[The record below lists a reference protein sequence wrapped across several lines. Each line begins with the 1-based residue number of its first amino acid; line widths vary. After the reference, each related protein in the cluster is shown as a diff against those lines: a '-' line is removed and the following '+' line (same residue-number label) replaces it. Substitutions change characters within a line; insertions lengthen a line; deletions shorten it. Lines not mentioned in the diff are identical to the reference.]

1 MEMFNNKVLKERIGS
16 LKKNSNLRDLED
28 VEGYVIRKCKEL
40 DIEHSYDVIA
50 EEMPYFKTMGYTEH
64 AGNFYL
70 QPLNFKLRLE
80 SIIEAWYDQSDYP
93 IIDFASHMAER
104 VKSRTANKYINREE
118 DFDRYRDVEYL
129 AVLPGSNKL
138 KGNTCLNKLRYLKNK
153 YGDNLYF
160 KPHPI
165 TTHAVVGELKDLLG
179 ADAVL
184 PRDVDLYHFLNKA
197 KKIYSTHWSESVINA
212 IALGKPVEA
221 IDVYNDIHQSSFY
234 SLNTQGFAHQSHG
247 KEWINKVFSNPKSGI
262 INPYIDENWKDKVDS
277 YFDYICEKRDYYKYW
292 FIDQKL
298 KAELQKKKML

>member
-40 DIEHSYDVIA
+40 DIEHSYDVLA

-70 QPLNFKLRLE
+70 QPLNLKFRLE
-80 SIIEAWYDQSDYP
+80 SITDAWYDQSDYP

-104 VKSRTANKYINREE
+104 VKDKSANKYLNREE
-118 DFDRYRDVEYL
+118 DFDKYREAEYL
-129 AVLPGSNKL
+129 AILPGSNKL
-138 KGNTCLNKLRYLKNK
+138 KGNTCLNKLRYIKKK
-153 YGDNLYF
+153 YGDNIYF

-197 KKIYSTHWSESVINA
+197 KKIYSTHWSESVVNA

-221 IDVYNDIHQSSFY
+221 LDVYNDIHRSSFY
-234 SLNTQGFAHQSHG
+234 AINTQAFAHQHHG
-247 KEWINKVFSNPKSGI
+247 KEWINKTFSNPKSGV
-262 INPYIDENWKDKVDS
+262 INPYIDENWKDKVDD
-277 YFDYICEKRDYYKYW
+277 YFTYICKKRDYYKHW

>member
-40 DIEHSYDVIA
+40 DIEHSYDVLA

-70 QPLNFKLRLE
+70 QPLNLKFRLE
-80 SIIEAWYDQSDYP
+80 SITDAWYDQSDYP

-104 VKSRTANKYINREE
+104 VKDKSANKYLNREE
-118 DFDRYRDVEYL
+118 HFDKYRDVEYL

-138 KGNTCLNKLRYLKNK
+138 KGNTCLNKLRYIKKK
-153 YGDNLYF
+153 YGDNIYF

-179 ADAVL
+179 ADSVL

-221 IDVYNDIHQSSFY
+221 LDVYNDIHRSSFY
-234 SLNTQGFAHQSHG
+234 AINTQAFEHQEHG
-247 KEWINKVFSNPKSGI
+247 KEWINKVFSNPKSGV
-262 INPYIDENWKDKVDS
+262 INPYIDKNWKDKVDD
-277 YFDYICEKRDYYKYW
+277 YFTYICKKRDYYKHW